1 MEINNKFQDF
11 IIFDLIKL
19 KGFLTHQLHFVLIS
33 ARIFGQN
40 FKLTKRLNAK
50 NIDRTT

>member
-19 KGFLTHQLHFVLIS
+19 KGFLPHQLHFVLIS
-33 ARIFGQN
+33 ARTK
-40 FKLTKRLNAK
+40 FKLTKKLNAN